1 MTCDEFRRRWLADRA
16 DADQAASTPPDQWP
30 AIGLGL
36 VAARSIAGAWRQ
48 HVASCPACAA
58 WERGQRTL
66 DDALARALFVVAPP
80 ELAASLARIPA
91 PIPTVANART
101 DLRPDDRTIGRDA
114 GGSQPAATA
123 RGWLQ
128 GGRLLIELALL
139 IIGGLGLVGLGGVVM
154 GGVIGPLVVEAL
166 LVIATLL
173 GSPLLAELQ
182 SIVAVGVQ
190 SLATL
195 LLLALIISQV
205 PPNPVPR
212 QP

>member
-1 MTCDEFRRRWLADRA
+1 MTCDEFRRRWLADLA
-16 DADQAASTPPDQWP
+16 DTDQAAGTPPDQWP

-58 WERGQRTL
+58 WERGQRAL
-66 DDALARALFVVAPP
+66 DDALAQALFVVAPP

-91 PIPTVANART
+91 PTPTVASTRA
-101 DLRPDDRTIGRDA
+101 DLRPDDRTIRQDA
-114 GGSQPAATA
+114 GGSEPAPTA
-123 RGWLQ
+123 GRWQ
-128 GGRLLIELALL
+128 QSGRLLIELALL
-139 IIGGLGLVGLGGVVM
+139 IIGGLGLVGLGGVVI

-166 LVIATLL
+166 LVLATVL
-173 GSPLLAELQ
+173 GSPLLTELR
-182 SIVAVGVQ
+182 SIVTVGVQ

-195 LLLALIISQV
+195 LLVALIISQL
-205 PPNPVPR
+205 PRNPAPR